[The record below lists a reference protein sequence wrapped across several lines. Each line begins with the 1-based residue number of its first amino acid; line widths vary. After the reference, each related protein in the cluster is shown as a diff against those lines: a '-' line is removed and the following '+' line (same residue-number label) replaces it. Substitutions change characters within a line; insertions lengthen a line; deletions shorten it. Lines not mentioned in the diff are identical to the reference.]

1 MRGRIMGKAGRKV
14 LEVSTDK
21 RFSGFIQSGR
31 TVAQNYEVS
40 FQKTN
45 SVSPLPLYPGYNC
58 CEAADTQW
66 RNKETVTKISLLS
79 FYFIWIFFSFYLLL
93 LHCQVWETSCLTM
106 KNNTK
111 TNKQTKLNIQFH
123 LKTASLPEADKT
135 RTQSFVYF
143 LFSCLL
149 FWHPCLNG

>member
-1 MRGRIMGKAGRKV
+1 MEQWRKFIQMSLFHRFPDAEITLSRSARQVQFHFLRKSPPFPTLMRGRIMGKAGRKV

-106 KNNTK
+106 KNK
-111 TNKQTKLNIQFH
+111 
-123 LKTASLPEADKT
+123 
-135 RTQSFVYF
+135 
-143 LFSCLL
+143 
-149 FWHPCLNG
+149 